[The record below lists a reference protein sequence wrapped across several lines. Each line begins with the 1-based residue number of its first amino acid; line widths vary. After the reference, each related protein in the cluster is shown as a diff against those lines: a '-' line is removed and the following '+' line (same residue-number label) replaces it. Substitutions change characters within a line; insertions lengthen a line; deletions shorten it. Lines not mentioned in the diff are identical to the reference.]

1 MYGSRPRYVERDTLE
16 TYSIDN
22 TREYFF
28 KPYIRVGGDRMDNK
42 NLSRHIRKER
52 LNGSLL
58 FCTIAK
64 HFAKLSCRQCS
75 NSSIVVNNARNV
87 YRVIGE

>member
-64 HFAKLSCRQCS
+64 QSYRADNVQIHQSWLTMLVMCTVLSG
-75 NSSIVVNNARNV
+75 NN
-87 YRVIGE
+87 